1 MAIKSVV
8 TEAKQ
13 IQLAVELIQLGARL
27 QVLEAET
34 SLSRERLLKLY
45 KEVNGYSPPKGMLPY
60 STDWFV
66 TWMPN
71 IHASIFVDI
80 VGYLTTHGSARGIE
94 AIVKAYK
101 LYIEHCQANEME
113 AVLDFTRAWTLM
125 RFCNSDMLRTVPCRR
140 CGGRFVAHSY
150 DLHRN
155 FVCGLCH
162 VPSRAGKTKK
172 ARQEELAAQELRAAA

>member
-1 MAIKSVV
+1 MATKSVV

-13 IQLAVELIQLGARL
+13 IQLAVELINLGARL

-71 IHASIFVDI
+71 IHASIFMDI
-80 VGYLTTHGSARGIE
+80 HKYLTTHGGARGIE
-94 AIVKAYK
+94 AVIKAYK
-101 LYIEHCQANEME
+101 LYLEHCQVNAME
-113 AVLDFTRAWTLM
+113 PVLEFTRAWTLM
-125 RFCNSDMLRTVPCRR
+125 RFCNSDMLRTAV
-140 CGGRFVAHSY
+140 HSY

-172 ARQEELAAQELRAAA
+172 AREEEAAGQELRAA

>member
-1 MAIKSVV
+1 MAAKSVV

-13 IQLAVELIQLGARL
+13 IQLAIELIKLGARL
-27 QVLEAET
+27 QVLETET
-34 SLSRERLLKLY
+34 SLSRERLLNLY

-71 IHASIFVDI
+71 IHASIFMDI
-80 VGYLTTHGSARGIE
+80 LKYLNTHGSARGIE
-94 AIVKAYK
+94 AVIKAYR
-101 LYIEHCQANEME
+101 LYLEHCQVNEME
-113 AVLDFTRAWTLM
+113 PVLELTRAWTLM
-125 RFCNSDMLRTVPCRR
+125 RFCNSDMLRTVPCRK
-140 CGGRFVAHSY
+140 CGGHFVAHSY
-150 DLHRN
+150 DLHKH

-172 ARQEELAAQELRAAA
+172 ARQEALAGQELRAAA

>member
-1 MAIKSVV
+1 MATKSVV

-13 IQLAVELIQLGARL
+13 IQLAVELINLGARL

-71 IHASIFVDI
+71 IHASIFMDI
-80 VGYLTTHGSARGIE
+80 HKYLTTHGGARGIE
-94 AIVKAYK
+94 AVIKAYK
-101 LYIEHCQANEME
+101 LYLEHCQVNAME
-113 AVLDFTRAWTLM
+113 PVLEFTRAWTLM
-125 RFCNSDMLRTVPCRR
+125 RFCNSDMLRTAPCRK
-140 CGGRFVAHSY
+140 CGGHFVVHSY

-172 ARQEELAAQELRAAA
+172 AREEEAAGQELRAA